1 MVPAHARTSRHLPS
15 GGPLMSYA
23 PAAFTI
29 LVLTV
34 VISGIGLM
42 AAPRIIEM
50 NLLRPYRVA
59 RGREYYTVITCG
71 FVHADFAH
79 LLFNSLTLF
88 FFGPSLEQ
96 IMGTPRFADLYFVG
110 LVVSSLGTVFKQ
122 RNNPDYA
129 SLGASGAILSVLFA
143 YIVYRPLDKIYLY
156 FAIGI
161 PAVLFA
167 FLYLGYS
174 WWASGHARDRVNHD
188 AHLDGAITGLIFVGL
203 TDFNAWRHAFQR
215 VVDALS

>member
-1 MVPAHARTSRHLPS
+1 
-15 GGPLMSYA
+15 MSFAQA
-23 PAAFTI
+23 PAAYSI
-29 LVLTV
+29 LVLIV

-42 AAPRIIEM
+42 SAPRVIEM

-59 RGREYYTVITCG
+59 RGREYFTVITCG
-71 FVHADFAH
+71 FVHADFGH

-88 FFGPSLEQ
+88 FFGPGLERL
-96 IMGTPRFADLYFVG
+96 MGTTKFVALYFIG

-122 RNNPDYA
+122 KNNPEYA

-167 FLYLGYS
+167 FGYLAYS
-174 WWASGHARDRVNHD
+174 WWASGHSRDRVNHD
-188 AHLDGAITGLIFVGL
+188 AHLDGALTGLIFVGL
-203 TDFNAWRHAFQR
+203 TDFNAWRHAFGL
-215 VVDALS
+215 VSSWLS

>member
-1 MVPAHARTSRHLPS
+1 
-15 GGPLMSYA
+15 MSFEQA
-23 PAAFTI
+23 PAAYGI
-29 LVLTV
+29 LVLIV

-50 NLLRPYRVA
+50 NLLRPYRIA
-59 RGREYYTVITCG
+59 RGHEYFTVITCG
-71 FVHADFAH
+71 FVHADFGH

-88 FFGPSLEQ
+88 FFGPGLERL
-96 IMGTPRFADLYFVG
+96 MGTTKFVALYFIG
-110 LVVSSLGTVFKQ
+110 LVISSLGTVFKQ
-122 RNNPDYA
+122 KNNPDYA

-167 FLYLGYS
+167 FGYLAYS
-174 WWASGHARDRVNHD
+174 WWASGHSRDRVNHD
-188 AHLDGAITGLIFVGL
+188 AHFDGALTGLIFVGV
-203 TDFNAWRHAFQR
+203 TDFNAWRHAFR
-215 VVDALS
+215 AVSSYLS